1 MKNLATFNTSIG
13 LMAVVVNGNNTFKVG
28 DIIENQ
34 DGIKYKIVSIHF
46 PFKPPINGRI
56 GLKLQKLQNSV

>member
-13 LMAVVVNGNNTFKVG
+13 LMAVVNGNNTFKVG

-34 DGIKYKIVSIHF
+34 DGIKYKIDSIHF
-46 PFKPPINGRI
+46 PSRPQKNKRI